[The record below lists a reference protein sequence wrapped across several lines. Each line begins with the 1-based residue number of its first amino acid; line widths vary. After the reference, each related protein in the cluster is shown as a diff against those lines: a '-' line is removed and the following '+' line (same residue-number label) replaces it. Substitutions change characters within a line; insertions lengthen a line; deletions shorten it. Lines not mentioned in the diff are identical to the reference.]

1 MPLDFPPSAV
11 EHCWRNSPQEVER
24 MFNRLAGLL
33 SRIRKKPLTEEER
46 LSKEEARLEALRE
59 RDYKEYDWHKFQG

>member
-1 MPLDFPPSAV
+1 
-11 EHCWRNSPQEVER
+11 

-46 LSKEEARLEALRE
+46 LSREEARLDALRE
-59 RDYKEYDWHKFQG
+59 RDYNEYDWKKFPGGGG